1 MVNGNLVNRIIAAIR
16 HLENEYRNSQGLILS
31 EDDLKCLIFKK
42 ICALIP
48 TNNLPTAD
56 SDVTGSALH
65 TEIPFYDERGRLR
78 LKPDITIFDPSGMS
92 IKHGVSIR
100 IKNNKLAYGKL
111 PSKGFEFGGK
121 AIVIEIKF
129 FKTSKGITARD
140 TQRIRG
146 DINKINGLMQRHN
159 RPQADNEILGIMV
172 VFNKTNLFDRS
183 FALLRADWSRMQNPK
198 FVYGT
203 GNVTY

>member
-1 MVNGNLVNRIIAAIR
+1 MINHNLVNRIIAAIR
-16 HLENEYRNSQGLILS
+16 HLENEYQSCQGLILS

-56 SDVTGSALH
+56 SDVTGSVLH

-78 LKPDITIFDPSGMS
+78 LKPDITIFDPRGMS
-92 IKHGVSIR
+92 IKHGLSIR
-100 IKNNKLAYGKL
+100 IGNNRLAYGKL

-129 FKTSKGITARD
+129 CKRKQGITAED
-140 TQRIRG
+140 TNKIKG
-146 DINKINGLMQRHN
+146 DIDKITGLMQRHN

-172 VFNKTNLFDRS
+172 VFNKTNLVDRS
-183 FALLRADWSRMQNPK
+183 FHLLQPHWVHIENPK